1 MQIMD
6 VLLANLDE
14 AYDRKGWQGT
24 TLRGALRGLGRE
36 QALWR
41 PAADAHN
48 IWEYVL
54 HAAYWKYAVWRRLTG
69 QKRGSFALK
78 GSNFF
83 AVPATPN
90 EESWHHS
97 VLLLDEMHRQLRA
110 AIAALRPRDLAD
122 AKTLKMAYGIAAHD
136 LYHTGQIQLLKR
148 LQK

>member
-1 MQIMD
+1 MQIVD

-24 TLRGALRGLGRE
+24 TLRGSLRGLTRE

-41 PAADAHN
+41 PARDAHN

-54 HAAYWKYAVWRRLTG
+54 HAAYWKYTVWRRFTG
-69 QKRGSFALK
+69 QKRGSFVLK

-83 AVPATPN
+83 AVPTRPN
-90 EESWHHS
+90 EESWHDS
-97 VLLLDEMHRQLRA
+97 VLLLDEMHKQLRT
-110 AIAALRPRDLAD
+110 AIAALKPRDLGD
-122 AKTLKMAYGIAAHD
+122 SKKLKMAYGIAAHD